1 MATDLLSIEL
11 TTGSRGVPLVAQSR
25 TTHRRTQP
33 AVAVLRLPLAAA
45 VAPVMVA
52 PGIVGPIIAPIVQ
65 VALALAYAWSVVAAA
80 PLTVP
85 PVMMRPSLASQWLI
99 APSFSGPL
107 WLSVPSLLAST
118 APRAVV
124 AAPLVMPPV

>member
-52 PGIVGPIIAPIVQ
+52 PGSVGSIIAPIAQ
-65 VALALAYAWSVVAAA
+65 VVLALAYAWSVVAAA
-80 PLTVP
+80 PLDVP
-85 PVMMRPSLASQWLI
+85 PVMMRPSIASQWLI
-99 APSFSGPL
+99 APSLSGP
-107 WLSVPSLLAST
+107 WLSVPT
-118 APRAVV
+118 APRVV
-124 AAPLVMPPV
+124 V